1 MANEIAEAIRSASNL
16 TAQLKQLDGM
26 TNYGELLQAA
36 TALQEIAALLLVLAA
51 APAFAANFATCVLDK
66 MPGTQNDVAAV
77 AIYQVCRA
85 KHGSI
90 ETVAQGSGRGIF
102 SPDSGAECTA
112 KKAGDTRSN
121 RAAFLIGAA
130 CRKLYDEPNPFNQ
143 YDR

>member
-1 MANEIAEAIRSASNL
+1 MRRFTFMAAW
-16 TAQLKQLDGM
+16 
-26 TNYGELLQAA
+26 LQGLGLYENP
-36 TALQEIAALLLVLAA
+36 TGVALHCLMSRLAALLLVLAA
-51 APAFAANFATCVLDK
+51 APASAANFATCVLDK

>member
-51 APAFAANFATCVLDK
+51 APAFAANFATCVLHK

-85 KHGSI
+85 KHGSSRPWRR
-90 ETVAQGSGRGIF
+90 ARGARRAPLGSRG
-102 SPDSGAECTA
+102 
-112 KKAGDTRSN
+112 KASKRRWPSCAARSRPIRN
-121 RAAFLIGAA
+121 MSA
-130 CRKLYDEPNPFNQ
+130 
-143 YDR
+143 